1 MSSVP
6 GTAHIRAQASTG
18 AEPLYARIRARLR
31 MDIAAGR
38 YAQGEHLPPAGQL
51 GREYG
56 ANKNTI
62 LRALRLLRS
71 EGLIDFGRGRG
82 AVVLHGTQPMD
93 LDDISDQLQRVVN
106 IADVSGIPRAAII
119 SAIERM
125 PRVAA
130 RHGRTA
136 RHGRPASGAAA
147 SRAGA
152 KEAHAESEQQPK
164 KTMVIHRPR
173 PTGSG

>member
-6 GTAHIRAQASTG
+6 GTAHIRVHASAG
-18 AEPLYARIRARLR
+18 AEPLYARIRAKLR
-31 MDIAAGR
+31 MDIAAGL
-38 YAQGEHLPPAGQL
+38 YAQGEYLPPADQL

-71 EGLIDFGRGRG
+71 EGLIDFGRGRA

-106 IADVSGIPRAAII
+106 LADVSGIPRAAII

-136 RHGRPASGAAA
+136 RRGQRAPRTAG
-147 SRAGA
+147 RAGA
-152 KEAHAESEQQPK
+152 KEAHAESKQQPK
-164 KTMVIHRPR
+164 KTMLIHRPR

>member
-1 MSSVP
+1 MSPVP
-6 GTAHIRAQASTG
+6 GTAHIRVHASVG

-38 YAQGEHLPPAGQL
+38 YAPGEHLPPADQL

-56 ANKNTI
+56 ANKNTV
-62 LRALRLLRS
+62 LRSLRLLRS

-82 AVVLHGTQPMD
+82 AVVLHGRQPVD

-106 IADVSGIPRAAII
+106 LADVSGIPRAAII

-130 RHGRTA
+130 RHGRTV
-136 RHGRPASGAAA
+136 RRGRSAPGTAD
-147 SRAGA
+147 RAGA
-152 KEAHAESEQQPK
+152 KEAHAESEQQPN
-164 KTMVIHRPR
+164 KTMLIRRGR
-173 PTGSG
+173 PTRSG

>member
-1 MSSVP
+1 MSSAP
-6 GTAHIRAQASTG
+6 GTAHVRHQATAT
-18 AEPLYARIRARLR
+18 AEPLYARIRAELR
-31 MDIAAGR
+31 MDIASGL
-38 YAQGEHLPPAGQL
+38 YAQGEHLPPADQL
-51 GREYG
+51 GKEYG

-62 LRALRLLRS
+62 LRALRMLRS

-82 AVVLHGTQPMD
+82 AVVLHATHPMG

-106 IADVSGIPRAAII
+106 LADVSGIPRAAII

-130 RHGRTA
+130 RHGRA
-136 RHGRPASGAAA
+136 RRVQPAARATGW
-147 SRAGA
+147 AGA

-164 KTMVIHRPR
+164 KTRLIHRTR
-173 PTGSG
+173 PAGSG